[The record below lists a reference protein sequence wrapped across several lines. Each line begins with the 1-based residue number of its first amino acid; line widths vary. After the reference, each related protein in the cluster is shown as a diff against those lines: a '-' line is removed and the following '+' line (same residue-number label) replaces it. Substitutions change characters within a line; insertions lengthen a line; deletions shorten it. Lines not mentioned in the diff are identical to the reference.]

1 LPRFTQAP
9 SVTSTYG
16 EVKRILTP
24 RLYLAAR
31 IGWLEPGGA
40 ADISGASTNQFAP
53 WMRSYELGG
62 GWWLNRHQLLKAS
75 YEWLRIEHFPGTENN
90 VVGLQFVT
98 TFHAVDQAF
107 H

>member
-1 LPRFTQAP
+1 
-9 SVTSTYG
+9 
-16 EVKRILTP
+16 
-24 RLYLAAR
+24 
-31 IGWLEPGGA
+31 
-40 ADISGASTNQFAP
+40 
-53 WMRSYELGG
+53 MRSYELGG